1 MADKLYSVEK
11 ISFYDFTV
19 IAAETD
25 KTISDVPAEEVFDI
39 SDFREFHVTLNNWHG
54 EVIDFQDYVKNR
66 KSQVS
71 EPLQIG
77 TSRGRFWSFVVSG

>member
-25 KTISDVPAEEVFDI
+25 KTIDDVPAEEVFDVT
-39 SDFREFHVTLNNWHG
+39 DFKDFHITLNNFHG
-54 EVIDFQDYVKNR
+54 EVVNFENYVKNR
-66 KSQVS
+66 KLKS
-71 EPLQIG
+71 
-77 TSRGRFWSFVVSG
+77 